1 LNDEMNCVGSFV
13 ERLPDFSFSAWMSCC
28 SFWKSALIAADA
40 CCPFETSG
48 EPRAL
53 MSATSVCVDFC
64 IPLRNE
70 IQLFLSAFRSEVFGL
85 NPDCSFWTSVRKESI
100 AVHTP
105 AAYAV
110 AGMVLA
116 DTEAGGEALG
126 VVEGLLGV
134 EFELQAAARNATA
147 TRATRR
153 VLCIGGAYLPSG
165 RLDSAV
171 GKVRKRA
178 PAEPFLRSKLRSMD
192 RSRGSA

>member
-1 LNDEMNCVGSFV
+1 
-13 ERLPDFSFSAWMSCC
+13 MSV
-28 SFWKSALIAADA
+28 
-40 CCPFETSG
+40 
-48 EPRAL
+48 
-53 MSATSVCVDFC
+53 TSVCVDFC

-110 AGMVLA
+110 AGMVFA

-126 VVEGLLGV
+126 VTGLLGAELGV

-147 TRATRR
+147 TRETRMAFG
-153 VLCIGGAYLPSG
+153 IGGAYLLSG
-165 RLDSAV
+165 RLNSVV
-171 GKVRKRA
+171 GKKCRARARKK
-178 PAEPFLRSKLRSMD
+178 RSSQC
-192 RSRGSA
+192 RGTPPGALPPP